1 MDPLS
6 ITTGCI
12 TLVATITKLTVQ
24 INGFVREVRG
34 ARSDLDAVSRELH
47 SLTTVLEMLAHDT
60 GDTTRSAFPPSL
72 AQQITGIVKNCGGVV
87 SQIEASLEKHGGE
100 SARLKKGVQWSWGG
114 KPDMEQLRSSLETH
128 KSALDIAL
136 QMVEM

>member
-6 ITTGCI
+6 ITTGCV
-12 TLVATITKLTVQ
+12 TLVATIAKLTVQ
-24 INGFVREVRG
+24 INGFVREARG

-47 SLTTVLEMLAHDT
+47 SLTTVLEILAHDAD
-60 GDTTRSAFPPSL
+60 DTARSAFPPSL

-100 SARLKKGVQWSWGG
+100 FARLRKGAQWSWGG
-114 KPDMEQLRSSLETH
+114 KFDMEQLRSSLEAH

>member
-6 ITTGCI
+6 ITTSCV
-12 TLVATITKLTVQ
+12 TLVATITGLTVQ

-47 SLTTVLEMLAHDT
+47 SLTMVLEMLAHDA
-60 GDTTRSAFPPSL
+60 GDTACSAFPPSL
-72 AQQITGIVKNCGGVV
+72 AQQVTDIVKNCGGVV

-100 SARLKKGVQWSWGG
+100 SARLMKGVIWCLVG
-114 KPDMEQLRSSLETH
+114 KSDMEQL
-128 KSALDIAL
+128 
-136 QMVEM
+136 